1 MLTHSHN
8 PKKPQIRSF
17 FSEKWLLFGVLAGQI
32 DKIPPTSKLA
42 SDFCLFYPGII
53 ISYIINNNPL
63 DFMMKNSRLGDIWQT
78 KIKMEN

>member
-63 DFMMKNSRLGDIWQT
+63 GFMMRTADWGIYGKQQ
-78 KIKMEN
+78 

>member
-32 DKIPPTSKLA
+32 DKNLPTSKLA
-42 SDFCLFYPGII
+42 SDFCLFDPGII
-53 ISYIINNNPL
+53 ILYII
-63 DFMMKNSRLGDIWQT
+63 
-78 KIKMEN
+78 